1 LVAVSGKYFVKLQ
14 PTRQYGN
21 SLLTTLNAI
30 APIFLIIATG
40 HLMFRFRVVDETVW
54 SAIEH
59 LCFYLLL
66 PALIIR
72 TLSRADLLGVPV
84 VDFITVLIVAILGM
98 SAFLVGTHALFRKR
112 FPQSGPSFSSVF
124 QGATRFHGFVAIAV
138 IGPLYG
144 DDGIALA
151 ALALAVMVPLLN
163 VASVIVLSVY
173 GHSAVKPATSAV
185 TKKILTNP
193 LIIACLIGLLFNWL
207 GVPDI
212 LFDSIDIIGAGG
224 LGLALLAVG
233 SGMQL
238 GHAAQ
243 HKLLLTLGVLI
254 RLIGMPV
261 MIIAMSWLVGLDGLA
276 RTVAIIAGAV
286 PTAASAYVMARKMGG
301 NAELMSSIVTF
312 QVIVAF
318 FTLPLFIYI
327 AEQL

>member
-1 LVAVSGKYFVKLQ
+1 MI
-14 PTRQYGN
+14 
-21 SLLTTLNAI
+21 TTLNAI

-40 HLMFRFRVVDETVW
+40 YLLFRARIVDESVW

-59 LCFYLLL
+59 ICFYLLL
-66 PALIIR
+66 PFLIIR
-72 TLSRADLLGVPV
+72 TLSRANLGSVPV
-84 VDFITVLIVAILGM
+84 IDFMAVIVVAILGM
-98 SAFLVGTHALFRKR
+98 SALLVLIQAFIWKR
-112 FPQSGPSFSSVF
+112 FPQSGPSFSSIF

-144 DDGIALA
+144 DAGVTLA
-151 ALALAVMVPLLN
+151 ALALAIMVPLLN
-163 VASVIVLSVY
+163 VISVVVLSVY
-173 GHSAVKPATSAV
+173 GHSDTRPQVIAVA
-185 TKKILTNP
+185 KKIVTNP
-193 LIIACLIGLLFNWL
+193 LIIACIVGLLFNWL
-207 GVPDI
+207 GLPDI
-212 LFDSIDIIGAGG
+212 LYETIGIIGAGG

-233 SGMQL
+233 AGMNFGQ
-238 GHAAQ
+238 AAQ
-243 HKLLLTLGVLI
+243 HKMLLTVGVLT
-254 RLIGMPV
+254 RLIGMPTIV
-261 MIIAMSWLVGLDGLA
+261 IAMSWLVGLDGIA

>member
-1 LVAVSGKYFVKLQ
+1 MI
-14 PTRQYGN
+14 
-21 SLLTTLNAI
+21 TTLNAI

-40 HLMFRFRVVDETVW
+40 YLLFKTRIVEESVW

-59 LCFYLLL
+59 ICFYLLF
-66 PALIIR
+66 PFLIIR
-72 TLSRADLLGVPV
+72 TLSRADLGSVPV
-84 VDFITVLIVAILGM
+84 IDFMTVIIVAIVGM
-98 SAFLVGTHALFRKR
+98 SVLLILTQALLRKR
-112 FPQSGPSFSSVF
+112 FPQSGPSFSSIF

-144 DDGIALA
+144 DAGVTLA
-151 ALALAVMVPLLN
+151 ALALAIMVPLLN
-163 VASVIVLSVY
+163 VISVVVLSIY
-173 GHSAVKPATSAV
+173 GHSDTRPQVVAVARKVA
-185 TKKILTNP
+185 TNP
-193 LIIACLIGLLFNWL
+193 LIIACIVGLLFNWS

-212 LFDSIDIIGAGG
+212 LFDAIDIIGAGG

-233 SGMQL
+233 AGMNL
-238 GHAAQ
+238 GQAAQ
-243 HKLLLTLGVLI
+243 HKMLLTIGVLT
-254 RLIGMPV
+254 RLIGMPAIV
-261 MIIAMSWLVGLDGLA
+261 IAMSWLVGLDGLA

>member
-1 LVAVSGKYFVKLQ
+1 MI
-14 PTRQYGN
+14 P
-21 SLLTTLNAI
+21 TLNAI
-30 APIFLIIATG
+30 TPIFLIIATG
-40 HLMFRFRVVDETVW
+40 YLLFRTRVVDESVW

-59 LCFYLLL
+59 ICFYLLL
-66 PALIIR
+66 PFLIIR
-72 TLSRADLLGVPV
+72 TLSRANLGSVPV
-84 VDFITVLIVAILGM
+84 VDFVTVLIVAILGM
-98 SAFLVGTHALFRKR
+98 SALLILIQTLIWKR

-144 DDGIALA
+144 DEGVTLA

-163 VASVIVLSVY
+163 VTSVIVLSIY
-173 GHSAVKPATSAV
+173 GRSDTRPDFAGVA
-185 TKKILTNP
+185 KKILANP
-193 LIIACLIGLLFNWL
+193 LIAACIVGLLLNWF
-207 GVPDI
+207 GIPDI
-212 LFDSIDIIGAGG
+212 LFETIDIIGAGG

-233 SGMQL
+233 AGMNL
-238 GHAAQ
+238 GQAAQ
-243 HKLLLTLGVLI
+243 HKMLLAVGVST

-261 MIIAMSWLVGLDGLA
+261 IVIAMSWVIGLDGLA

-301 NAELMSSIVTF
+301 DAELMSSIVTF

-318 FTLPLFIYI
+318 FTLPMFIYI

>member
-1 LVAVSGKYFVKLQ
+1 VI
-14 PTRQYGN
+14 
-21 SLLTTLNAI
+21 TTLSAI
-30 APIFLIIATG
+30 TPIFLIIATG
-40 HLMFRFRVVDETVW
+40 YLLFRTRIVDETVW

-59 LCFYLLL
+59 ICFYLLL
-66 PALIIR
+66 PFLIIR
-72 TLSRADLLGVPV
+72 TLSRANLGSVPI
-84 VDFITVLIVAILGM
+84 VDFVTVLLFSILGM
-98 SAFLVGTHALFRKR
+98 SAMLILAQVFVWKR
-112 FPQSGPSFSSVF
+112 FPESGPSFSSVL

-144 DDGIALA
+144 DTGVTLA

-163 VASVIVLSVY
+163 VLSVVVLTVY
-173 GHSAVKPATSAV
+173 GRSDSKPETRAVLKRIA
-185 TKKILTNP
+185 TNP
-193 LIIACLIGLLFNWL
+193 LIIACGVGLLLNWS

-212 LFDSIDIIGAGG
+212 LFQTIDIIGAGG

-233 SGMQL
+233 AGMKL
-238 GHAAQ
+238 EHAAQ
-243 HKLLLTLGVLI
+243 HKMLLAIGVAT
-254 RLIGMPV
+254 RLIGMPSIV
-261 MIIAMSWLVGLDGLA
+261 IAMSWLVGLDGTA

-312 QVIVAF
+312 QVIAAF

>member
-1 LVAVSGKYFVKLQ
+1 MI
-14 PTRQYGN
+14 
-21 SLLTTLNAI
+21 TTLNAI

-40 HLMFRFRVVDETVW
+40 YLLFKTRIVDESVW

-59 LCFYLLL
+59 ICFYLLF
-66 PALIIR
+66 PFLIIR
-72 TLSRADLLGVPV
+72 TLSRADLGSVPV
-84 VDFITVLIVAILGM
+84 IDFMTVIIVAIVGM
-98 SAFLVGTHALFRKR
+98 SVLLILTQALVRRR
-112 FPQSGPSFSSVF
+112 FPQSGPSFSSIF

-144 DDGIALA
+144 DAGVTLA
-151 ALALAVMVPLLN
+151 ALALAIMVPLLN
-163 VASVIVLSVY
+163 VISVVVLSVY
-173 GHSAVKPATSAV
+173 GHSDTRPQVAAVAR
-185 TKKILTNP
+185 KIAANP
-193 LIIACLIGLLFNWL
+193 LIVACIVGLLFNWM

-212 LFDSIDIIGAGG
+212 LFDAIDIIGAGG
-224 LGLALLAVG
+224 LGLGLLAVG
-233 SGMQL
+233 AGLNL
-238 GHAAQ
+238 GQAAQ
-243 HKLLLTLGVLI
+243 HKMLLTIGVLT
-254 RLIGMPV
+254 RLIGMPAIV
-261 MIIAMSWLVGLDGLA
+261 IAMSWLVDLDGLA

>member
-1 LVAVSGKYFVKLQ
+1 MI
-14 PTRQYGN
+14 
-21 SLLTTLNAI
+21 TTLNAI

-40 HLMFRFRVVDETVW
+40 YLLFRTRVVEESVW

-59 LCFYLLL
+59 ICFYLLL
-66 PALIIR
+66 PFLIIR
-72 TLSRADLLGVPV
+72 TLSRANLGSVPV
-84 VDFITVLIVAILGM
+84 LDFMTVIVVAILGM
-98 SAFLVGTHALFRKR
+98 SALLILIQAFIWKR
-112 FPQSGPSFSSVF
+112 FPQSGPSFSSIF

-144 DDGIALA
+144 DAGVTLA
-151 ALALAVMVPLLN
+151 ALALAIMVPLLN
-163 VASVIVLSVY
+163 VISVVVLSVY
-173 GHSAVKPATSAV
+173 GHSDTRPQIIAVAR
-185 TKKILTNP
+185 KILTNP
-193 LIIACLIGLLFNWL
+193 LIIACAVGLLLNWF

-212 LFDSIDIIGAGG
+212 LFEAIDIIGAGG

-233 SGMQL
+233 AGMNF
-238 GHAAQ
+238 GKAAQ
-243 HKLLLTLGVLI
+243 HKMLLTVGVLT
-254 RLIGMPV
+254 RLIGMPTIV
-261 MIIAMSWLVGLDGLA
+261 IAMSWLVGLDGTA

-327 AEQL
+327 AEML

>member
-1 LVAVSGKYFVKLQ
+1 LI
-14 PTRQYGN
+14 
-21 SLLTTLNAI
+21 TTLNAI

-40 HLMFRFRVVDETVW
+40 YLLFRTRLVDESVW

-59 LCFYLLL
+59 ICFYLLF
-66 PALIIR
+66 PFLIIR
-72 TLSRADLLGVPV
+72 TLSRANLGSVPV
-84 VDFITVLIVAILGM
+84 LDFMTVLVVAILGM
-98 SAFLVGTHALFRKR
+98 SALLILIQVLVWKR
-112 FPQSGPSFSSVF
+112 FPHSGPSFSSVF

-144 DDGIALA
+144 DDGVTLA
-151 ALALAVMVPLLN
+151 ALALAIMIPLLN
-163 VASVIVLSVY
+163 VISVIVLSIY
-173 GHSAVKPATSAV
+173 GSSDTQPDLVGVA
-185 TKKILTNP
+185 KKILTNP
-193 LIIACLIGLLFNWL
+193 LIIACVAGLLLNWL

-212 LFDSIDIIGAGG
+212 LFDAIDIIGAGG

-233 SGMQL
+233 AGMNL
-238 GHAAQ
+238 GQAAQ
-243 HKLLLTLGVLI
+243 HKLLLTIGVLT
-254 RLIGMPV
+254 RLIGMPA
-261 MIIAMSWLVGLDGLA
+261 IIILMSWLIGLDGLA

-327 AEQL
+327 AELL

>member
-1 LVAVSGKYFVKLQ
+1 MIA
-14 PTRQYGN
+14 
-21 SLLTTLNAI
+21 TLNAI

-40 HLMFRFRVVDETVW
+40 YLLFRTRIVDESVW

-59 LCFYLLL
+59 ICFYLLL
-66 PALIIR
+66 PFLIIR
-72 TLSRADLLGVPV
+72 TLSRANLGSVPV
-84 VDFITVLIVAILGM
+84 IDFMTVIVVAILGM
-98 SAFLVGTHALFRKR
+98 SVLLVLTQALVWRR
-112 FPQSGPSFSSVF
+112 FPQSGPSFSSIF

-144 DDGIALA
+144 DAGVTLA
-151 ALALAVMVPLLN
+151 ALALAIMVPLLN
-163 VASVIVLSVY
+163 VISVVVLSVY
-173 GHSAVKPATSAV
+173 GHSDTRPEIVAVA
-185 TKKILTNP
+185 KKIGTNP
-193 LIIACLIGLLFNWL
+193 LIIACIVGLLFNWF

-212 LFDSIDIIGAGG
+212 LFETIDIIGAGG

-233 SGMQL
+233 AGMNL
-238 GHAAQ
+238 GQAAQ
-243 HKLLLTLGVLI
+243 HKMLLTIGVLT
-254 RLIGMPV
+254 RLIGMPAIV
-261 MIIAMSWLVGLDGLA
+261 IAMSWLVGLDGLA

-301 NAELMSSIVTF
+301 NAELMSSLVTF